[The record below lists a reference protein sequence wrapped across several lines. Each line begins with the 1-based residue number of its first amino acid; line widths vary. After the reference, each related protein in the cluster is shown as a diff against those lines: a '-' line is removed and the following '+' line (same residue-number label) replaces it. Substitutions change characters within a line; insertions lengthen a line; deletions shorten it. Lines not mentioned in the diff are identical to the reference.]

1 MPKKNRNKSEKK
13 KSKKRLSTEDILKII
28 KKLKPKNQQIV
39 KVNIGDKAEKKKGSD
54 VQSSY
59 NPPFVFS
66 PQGYSAITSPGQ
78 PPQQPPLIEAP
89 RQAATW
95 SSQPI
100 KEPSILM
107 PPPLRR
113 AISAEPFISPSPA
126 TSIYPRVTYFSESEV
141 EVSDIEPTSKQ
152 GKGYTVRAPR
162 STRSKTKAEAE
173 YQSAEIIPELQFNA
187 PKGWI
192 PSNLSSSATAPIH
205 FSSFVQN
212 DKYQPDII
220 QTDIMGDQIGTI
232 SNSLPS
238 DLWTGTP
245 QGEITLSPEE
255 IAAVSTSEAVADPF
269 QLDILPAIQEEEIVI
284 PIKKKR
290 EKLKAPET
298 LTEVT
303 PVQTPATEKS
313 YTQTVK
319 ASLEVISIINK
330 AIEKGFTSKNITPDI
345 AYKIG
350 ASKGFIKKDA
360 KSYLV
365 APVYEEVLAFNQKN

>member
-13 KSKKRLSTEDILKII
+13 KSKRGLSTEDILKII

-39 KVNIGDKAEKKKGSD
+39 KVNVGDLKKKKGSD

-59 NPPFVFS
+59 NPPFVF
-66 PQGYSAITSPGQ
+66 PFQGYSAITSPGQ

-95 SSQPI
+95 FSQPI

-113 AISAEPFISPSPA
+113 AISAEPFITPS
-126 TSIYPRVTYFSESEV
+126 TTPRVTYYSES

-162 STRSKTKAEAE
+162 SSRSKSKAEAE
-173 YQSAEIIPELQFNA
+173 AQSAEIIPELQFNA
-187 PKGWI
+187 PKSWI
-192 PSNLSSSATAPIH
+192 PSNLSSYAASPIR
-205 FSSFVQN
+205 FSVTVQN

-220 QTDIMGDQIGTI
+220 NTDMMGDQIGTL
-232 SNSLPS
+232 SNPLPS

-255 IAAVSTSEAVADPF
+255 IAVVSSEPVPEPVPDPF
-269 QLDILPAIQEEEIVI
+269 QLDILPPIEEEEEIVI

-298 LTEVT
+298 LTEIA
-303 PVQTPATEKS
+303 PVKTPATEKS
-313 YTQTVK
+313 YTKTVK
-319 ASLEVISIINK
+319 ASLEIISIINK
-330 AIEKGFTSKNITPDI
+330 AIENGFTSKNITPDI

-365 APVYEEVLAFNQKN
+365 SPVYEEVLAFNKMKA